1 MNLYPVTERIELAR
15 IYHPS
20 FMTRSVYCPVNELLF
35 YALSVTLECAHAL
48 HNTGDFDNSAVALD
62 AINVLLQIDP
72 LDTLQLETD
81 LVAIGFHIASPITG
95 KFIPENLEETP
106 RKETT
111 QP

>member
-1 MNLYPVTERIELAR
+1 MQPLMEKIELAR

-48 HNTGDFDNSAVALD
+48 HNTGQFDDSAVALD

-81 LVAIGFHIASPITG
+81 LVNIGFHIAAPITG
-95 KFIPENLEETP
+95 KFIPERLKETP
-106 RKETT
+106 RKENP